1 MSNTQNFANVH
12 VGMLLTA
19 TSLVVGSF
27 NASNVHAYVTTS
39 FLSLDSR
46 FESLNPARYIS
57 NDSIYYYPVPTD
69 YRALY
74 KSIAQSK
81 WYITS
86 HENKSLGEEMRIE

>member
-1 MSNTQNFANVH
+1 MKRGV
-12 VGMLLTA
+12 LLTA
-19 TSLVVGSF
+19 TSLVAVSI
-27 NASNVHAYVTTS
+27 NASEIVT
-39 FLSLDSR
+39 
-46 FESLNPARYIS
+46 ESTHFYSNPCYLESSALVQYMS
-57 NDSIYYYPVPTD
+57 NDSIYYYPVPVD